1 MLASLL
7 PDLRYA
13 VRGLAARPLF
23 VLVAVA
29 SLALGIGVNTAI
41 YSLFH
46 QVVLRPLPVASPANL
61 FNISAPGPK
70 FGNTSNNSAGSR
82 DDILSHPMLRD
93 LQRLR
98 PDPVAGIAGHRS
110 FQATL
115 GREGRNAFG
124 LGMMVSGNYFDLLG
138 LVPGQGRLI
147 VAADDATPGE
157 GRVAV
162 LSHRHW
168 RDAWGGRAD
177 AVGSVLKV
185 NGEALTVVGVAPPGF
200 EGTTPGFRAD
210 VFVPLSLAGR
220 LQPQM
225 ASDFEDRRSYWIY
238 AFGRLAPGA
247 TREDAEAALNLPYA
261 RLIEDVEVPLH
272 ADLDAQR
279 MAEFR
284 AKRLLLGEGARG
296 QSRTAQQAARP
307 LGLLSAVAALVLLI
321 ACLNIANLLLARGA
335 GRAGEFAL
343 RASIGASRGRLV
355 RQLLLESALLA
366 ALGGLASLP
375 LAALIAGGLV
385 AWMPAGTLDGFE
397 VGIDGAAL
405 RFAALVSLATVLL
418 FGLFPALQLGRAE
431 PIAALRGES
440 GQSSSRGGNR
450 FRASLATT
458 QVALSMASL
467 ALAGLFAKS
476 LVNLASED
484 LGMQVER
491 MVVFSLSAERQGY
504 DTEQARALFERI
516 ETRLA
521 AVPGVTAV
529 ASSRVPLLS
538 HHEWGSNVSVEG
550 FESTPET
557 LAPNYSMV
565 GAGFFA
571 SMGIPLL
578 AGRDIAL
585 ADGADAPRVAVVN
598 RRFAEYFGLGANPIG
613 KRMAIGGSDDL
624 DIEIVGL
631 VADSKYADIKAG
643 AYPLFFT
650 PWRQREVGEMSFY
663 LRAAVSP
670 ESLLPVLPGVVAEID
685 PDLPLENLRTVDQQ
699 IQRLIATERFVGL
712 LSGAFAVLSTL
723 LAALGLYGV
732 LSYTLSQRMR
742 EIGLRLALGAA
753 PRRLRAMVLGQVGR
767 MTLVGG
773 LLGLAAALALG
784 RAAQSL
790 LFGLDGHDP
799 VVLAAACVLLGLVA
813 LGAAWLP
820 ARRVGRVDPMV
831 ALRHD

>member
-1 MLASLL
+1 MFTSLL
-7 PDLRYA
+7 ADLRYA
-13 VRGLAARPLF
+13 LRGLAARPLF

-41 YSLFH
+41 FSLFH
-46 QVVLRPLPVASPANL
+46 QVVLRPLPVAAPAAL
-61 FNISAPGPK
+61 FNLSAPGPK

-82 DDILSHPMLRD
+82 EDILSHPMLRD
-93 LQRLR
+93 LQRLQ
-98 PDPVAGIAGHRS
+98 PEQVAGIAGHRS

-124 LGMMVSGNYFDLLG
+124 LGMLVSGNYFELLG
-138 LVPGQGRLI
+138 LVPTLGRLLSP
-147 VAADDATPGE
+147 VDDAAPGE

-168 RDAWGGRAD
+168 QAAYGGRAD
-177 AVGSVLKV
+177 VLGSVLRV
-185 NGEALTVVGVAPPGF
+185 NGEPLTVIGVAPVGF
-200 EGTTPGFRAD
+200 EGTTPGFRSD
-210 VFVPLSLAGR
+210 VFVPLGLAGL

-225 ASDFEDRRSYWIY
+225 ATDFEDRRSYWVY

-247 TREDAEAALNLPYA
+247 TRADAEAALNPRYA

-272 ADLDAQR
+272 AELDPRQ

-284 AKRLLLGEGARG
+284 AKRLLLADGSRG
-296 QSRTAQQAARP
+296 QSSTATQAARP
-307 LGLLSAVAALVLLI
+307 LALLSAVAALVLLV

-335 GRAGEFAL
+335 ARAGEFAL
-343 RASIGASRGRLV
+343 RASIGASRSRLV
-355 RQLLLESALLA
+355 RQLLVESALLA
-366 ALGGLASLP
+366 LLGGLASLP

-385 AWMPAGTLDGFE
+385 AWMPAGTLDGFDM
-397 VGIDGAAL
+397 GLDAAAL
-405 RFAALVSLATVLL
+405 RFAALVSAATVLL
-418 FGLFPALQLGRAE
+418 FGLFPALQLGRSQ
-431 PIAALRGES
+431 PIAALRGDA
-440 GQSSSRGGNR
+440 GQTASRGGNR
-450 FRASLATT
+450 FRASLATS

-476 LVNLASED
+476 LLNLAAED
-484 LGMQVER
+484 LGMQVDR
-491 MVVFSLSAERQGY
+491 MVVFSVSAERQGY
-504 DTEQARALFERI
+504 DAERARALFERI
-516 ETRLA
+516 EARLVT
-521 AVPGVTAV
+521 VPGVTTV

-538 HHEWGSNVSVEG
+538 KSEWSSNVSVEG
-550 FESTPET
+550 FRSTPES
-557 LAPNYSMV
+557 LSPQYSMV

-571 SMGIPLL
+571 SMGMPLL
-578 AGRDIAL
+578 AGRDIAQ
-585 ADGADAPRVAVVN
+585 ADGPDALKVAVVN
-598 RRFAEYFGLGANPIG
+598 RRFAEYFGLGADPIG
-613 KRMAIGGSDDL
+613 KRMAVGGSDQL

-643 AYPLFFT
+643 PYPLFFT
-650 PWRQREVGEMSFY
+650 PWRQRPVGEMSFY

-670 ESLLPVLPGVVAEID
+670 ESLLPALPSVVAEID
-685 PDLPLENLRTVDQQ
+685 PDLPLENLRTVEQQ
-699 IQRLIATERFVGL
+699 LQRQVATERFVGL
-712 LSGAFAVLSTL
+712 LSGAFALLSTL

-753 PRRLRAMVLGQVGR
+753 PNRLRAMVLGQVGR

-773 LLGLAAALALG
+773 LLGLAIALGLG

-799 VVLAAACVLLGLVA
+799 AVLAGAALLLALVA
-813 LGAAWLP
+813 LLAGWLP
-820 ARRVGRVDPMV
+820 ARRVARIDPML